1 MTQPEVSP
9 IHQLFDSRNAEYRHP
24 FGAVEEGCTV
34 LFRILL
40 PRWLG
45 CRGAYLIR
53 CPDGG
58 DEALDGMFWAGQM
71 DDSYEWWDCR
81 YTPEKA
87 GLVWYG
93 FQLETG
99 QGRRYLVRQPD
110 ATAALSASP
119 GPLWQLTCYEQGFRT
134 PDWLAGGVMYQIFP
148 DRFARAEKTGPVPL
162 PDGRI
167 LRDDWGGEP
176 GWRPDEQGE
185 IRNNDYF
192 GGNLRGI
199 EQRLDRLAELGV
211 TCLYLNPIFEAHSNH
226 RYDTA
231 D

>member
-148 DRFARAEKTGPVPL
+148 DRFARAEKTRSGPPA
-162 PDGRI
+162 R
-167 LRDDWGGEP
+167 
-176 GWRPDEQGE
+176 RPHP
-185 IRNNDYF
+185 
-192 GGNLRGI
+192 
-199 EQRLDRLAELGV
+199 A
-211 TCLYLNPIFEAHSNH
+211 
-226 RYDTA
+226 
-231 D
+231 